1 MPYDNKN
8 YTVSFS
14 HINPQYALIIISRFH
29 QCKYTINKKTDQII
43 LYKKI
48 FGILILLKTCIYDI
62 KALSLQKKIYNIFY
76 YLCYL

>member
-43 LYKKI
+43 YIKK
-48 FGILILLKTCIYDI
+48 
-62 KALSLQKKIYNIFY
+62 
-76 YLCYL
+76 YLEY